1 MSTSTQSSVATDVD
15 SNGDNELPKIEALF
29 LIRFD
34 KKVGYTIAWKRT
46 TTDIEL
52 ENAVEYKSLPSGL
65 HGQASDLVYFTH
77 EGYAGLSAFARGEA
91 GSEERNANFVSVG
104 VLARRDGILGR
115 TWGVAGR
122 LESIA
127 RTIAEDE
134 GVAPLEEFW
143 EEQTAHARQHDNTK
157 GHSRAR
163 AISTVSAVTKD
174 DERLPA
180 YHPALSMLKYL
191 DVLGPL
197 VFRLQQAALLRKRI
211 LFVGGP
217 PVRAMC
223 EFVYILSIL
232 SSLSARDSELLL
244 PGAEALLR
252 LPSLFSVGVHDI
264 PSLEAPTTSGWTACT
279 TDEIISTKAKLYDVI
294 VELPTQQRRWP
305 RLRTSSG
312 TLIKASQRD
321 VARYKMLHKELF
333 KHRNASV
340 ERYTDD
346 DNDDQQPLISRASID
361 AHRADDEY
369 NDSYDDSMVE
379 PITWSRLA
387 YSGFMWWASAGEKDI
402 NSTSERDA
410 DREILGDLSHVNIE
424 TSIIA
429 YFHRQTSSLVATLSA
444 IIEESAEE
452 EGYEGE
458 DEVSVGRREVSRLG
472 LDAWSEAD
480 RAFLNEFGEMYM
492 GRRVEVRGDEV
503 DCCGLRV
510 PLL

>member
-1 MSTSTQSSVATDVD
+1 MRVWYVLKLYAHLS
-15 SNGDNELPKIEALF
+15 F
-29 LIRFD
+29 L
-34 KKVGYTIAWKRT
+34 T
-46 TTDIEL
+46 
-52 ENAVEYKSLPSGL
+52 
-65 HGQASDLVYFTH
+65 
-77 EGYAGLSAFARGEA
+77 
-91 GSEERNANFVSVG
+91 
-104 VLARRDGILGR
+104 
-115 TWGVAGR
+115 
-122 LESIA
+122 
-127 RTIAEDE
+127 
-134 GVAPLEEFW
+134 
-143 EEQTAHARQHDNTK
+143 
-157 GHSRAR
+157 
-163 AISTVSAVTKD
+163 
-174 DERLPA
+174 
-180 YHPALSMLKYL
+180 YL
-191 DVLGPL
+191 
-197 VFRLQQAALLRKRI
+197 
-211 LFVGGP
+211 
-217 PVRAMC
+217 
-223 EFVYILSIL
+223 VYILSIL

-252 LPSLFSVGVHDI
+252 LPSLFSVGVHDM
-264 PSLEAPTTSGWTACT
+264 PALEAPTTGGWTACT
-279 TDEIISTKAKLYDVI
+279 TDEIMSTKARLYDVI

-305 RLRTSSG
+305 RLLTSSG

-333 KHRNASV
+333 KHRNASL

-346 DNDDQQPLISRASID
+346 ADDADDADDQQPLIS
-361 AHRADDEY
+361 RADDEY

-410 DREILGDLSHVNIE
+410 DREMLGDLSHLNME
-424 TSIIA
+424 TSVIA

-444 IIEESAEE
+444 IIEESAED

-458 DEVSVGRREVSRLG
+458 DEVTVGRREVSRLG

-480 RAFLNEFGEMYM
+480 RAFLSEFGEMYM